1 MIKTLNKA
9 IAFNLWLAFSGI
21 LTAFL
26 VTFYFSK
33 EIQGVYFTITS
44 LIAIKA
50 ILDSGFSNVI
60 LSYVALNKNK
70 IIDKN
75 KITFK
80 DDGFKNISNIFLYS
94 KKRFKVVSVLGFLSL
109 QILGWWFFIDY
120 IITENIFY
128 WITLTLIFSGNLLM
142 IPYFSVIEGLDY
154 LDSLFSFRLKC
165 AFINSLSSWV
175 VIFLGGGILCIIAL
189 NFSMLIQNFIYLRKY
204 NRLFNKL
211 NNGIY
216 DKDFIRPIVKPMSI
230 KISLSWASSYF
241 TSNGLIP
248 FLFKYINP
256 VVAGQFGLSW
266 ALLSVIS
273 TVSKQFVIVN
283 RPKLGSL
290 YNEKKFK
297 EFSSLFIKN
306 FLKGLGLF
314 LILTIILFFFYN
326 TLGSLEIIK
335 RLLPYNQLLL
345 LSILFLTTI
354 IMGYFTHFFRAQ
366 FKEPLYFSYVLISIT
381 LLISMILN
389 INSLSVNLVMYTL
402 IVANI
407 IFGFT
412 VLIYNLILF
421 YKKLI
426 IKK

>member
-9 IAFNLWLAFSGI
+9 IAYNLWLAFSGI

-326 TLGSLEIIK
+326 NLGSLEIIK

>member
-9 IAFNLWLAFSGI
+9 IAYNLWLAFSGI

-109 QILGWWFFIDY
+109 QILGWWFFSDY

-389 INSLSVNLVMYTL
+389 IDSLSVNLVMYTL

>member
-1 MIKTLNKA
+1 MFKTLNMA
-9 IAFNLWLAFSGI
+9 IVYNLWLAFSGI

-44 LIAIKA
+44 LMAIKA

-75 KITFK
+75 IITFK
-80 DDGFKNISNIFLYS
+80 EDGFKNISNIFLYS
-94 KKRFKVVSVLGFLSL
+94 KKRFRVVSVLGFASL
-109 QILGWWFFIDY
+109 QILGWWFFSDY

-175 VIFLGGGILCIIAL
+175 VIIMGGDILCIIAL
-189 NFSMLIQNFIYLRKY
+189 NLSMLIQNVIYLRKY

-290 YNEKKFK
+290 YSEKKFK
-297 EFSSLFIKN
+297 AFSSLFIKN

-314 LILTIILFFFYN
+314 LILTMILLFFYN

-366 FKEPLYFSYVLISIT
+366 FKEPLYFSYVLITIT
-381 LLISMILN
+381 LLTSVILN

-412 VLIYNLILF
+412 VLIYNFILF
-421 YKKLI
+421 YKNL
-426 IKK
+426 

>member
-9 IAFNLWLAFSGI
+9 IAYNLWLAFSGI

-216 DKDFIRPIVKPMSI
+216 DKDFIRPIVKPMTI

-407 IFGFT
+407 LFGFT

>member
-9 IAFNLWLAFSGI
+9 IAYNLWLAFSGI

-216 DKDFIRPIVKPMSI
+216 DKDFIRPIVKPMTI